1 MGRGYQGICFEY
13 ALKEAVKGKKWNGY
27 KLVEGKSSRK
37 YTDEKKV
44 AEKIIKAGYDPYD
57 KSVLGITAME
67 KMLGKKKFGELLSG
81 LVEKPQGKPALV
93 PESDARPEMKTAANA
108 AKDFEEDK

>member
-1 MGRGYQGICFEY
+1 
-13 ALKEAVKGKKWNGY
+13 
-27 KLVEGKSSRK
+27 
-37 YTDEKKV
+37 
-44 AEKIIKAGYDPYD
+44 
-57 KSVLGITAME
+57 ME